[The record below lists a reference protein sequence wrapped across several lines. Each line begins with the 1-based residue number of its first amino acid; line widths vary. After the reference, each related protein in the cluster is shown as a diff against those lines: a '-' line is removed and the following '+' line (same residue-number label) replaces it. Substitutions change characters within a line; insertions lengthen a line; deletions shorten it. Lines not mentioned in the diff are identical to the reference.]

1 MVQAGWADG
10 PGGMAIGSGGP
21 RPVGVEPRS
30 VAEISTLPTA
40 LDKELD
46 EVLSLLPLVDTE
58 PGVGDKV
65 FGELVDCLVE
75 AVLHDVRVRHE
86 QWDLT
91 RPGYLTE
98 ICGVVTQLQE
108 RGLLGGYLPPSR

>member
-1 MVQAGWADG
+1 M
-10 PGGMAIGSGGP
+10 
-21 RPVGVEPRS
+21 
-30 VAEISTLPTA
+30 AEISTLPAA
-40 LDKELD
+40 LDKEMD
-46 EVLSLLPLVDTE
+46 EVLSLLPLVATE
-58 PGVGDKV
+58 PAVADKV

-86 QWDLT
+86 RGEVA

-98 ICGVVTQLQE
+98 ICQVVGALQD